1 MILILLLTTAYSQTL
16 TFSFAR
22 IQLMLCYRVEGYVTR
37 NVVIIF
43 RSTHYCTVYY
53 HAFISSY
60 IYNLTVCSHPGPFR
74 EKFCLRV

>member
-60 IYNLTVCSHPGPFR
+60 IYIYIYIYMPNFHVGGNIM
-74 EKFCLRV
+74 